1 MDLATALLEV
11 SKGNKVSCPVWT
23 RDGDNYH
30 VARGVKG
37 EPVWW
42 NGKEYEVVEAYCLAG
57 WIRSDFYKD
66 WYIVQV
72 PEVKELKDE
81 SQA

>member
-11 SKGNKVSCPVWT
+11 SKGNKVSCPLWES
-23 RDGDNYH
+23 DGGNYH
-30 VARGVKG
+30 IARGVKG

-42 NGKEYEVVEAYCLAG
+42 NGKDYEAVEACYLAG
-57 WIRSDFYKD
+57 WILSDFDKD

-72 PEVKELKDE
+72 PD
-81 SQA
+81 